1 MHVTGTVLKQT
12 SFCLRVLLGS
22 WKRFTNFFKTQK
34 VDIFSFLYFHPT
46 IWLVCFYADVSKSP
60 NCSCD
65 QGFIKQNING
75 VISCLELQHPGIF
88 SRRHIFR
95 PSSTLQTEAGSFPP
109 TTHTSRITPDQQP
122 FPTSLA
128 TEGESAWRRRGCVL
142 SRNGALPG
150 SS

>member
-1 MHVTGTVLKQT
+1 MSGNRKTMNMSYLYDLGARYRDCSDPNQLLSKGG
-12 SFCLRVLLGS
+12 LLGS
-22 WKRFTNFFKTQK
+22 WKRFTNSFQTQK

-46 IWLVCFYADVSKSP
+46 IWLVCFCADVSKTP

-65 QGFIKQNING
+65 LGFVKQNINT

-128 TEGESAWRRRGCVL
+128 TEGQSA
-142 SRNGALPG
+142 
-150 SS
+150 